1 MAVIIAFTNQKGGVG
16 KTTTTAAL
24 AAGLTKKKAR
34 VLSVDL
40 DPQGNLG
47 FSLGLNIEQAYCIF
61 DVLSKQVSV
70 KDAIQ
75 QTNHA
80 GDIIVSN
87 ISSSQIEKTLNSSGK
102 EQSLK
107 DALMEVAHLYD
118 YILIDTPPAL
128 NMLTINAYVAADYLI
143 IPMSAEI
150 LSLVGVTQIKETI
163 QAVRKSLNTRLA
175 VLGILLTKYNRRL
188 NIAKDVEELADRVAK
203 QIETQLFETKIR
215 SGVAASEAPAHG
227 LSVVEYAPN
236 STVSIDYKSVIEVV
250 RFRTR

>member
-1 MAVIIAFTNQKGGVG
+1 MAVIIALTNQKGGVG

-24 AAGLTKKKAR
+24 AAGLTKKKER

-47 FSLGLNIEQAYCIF
+47 FSLGLNIEHEYCIF
-61 DVLSKQVSV
+61 DVLSKQISV

-75 QTNHA
+75 HTDHA

-87 ISSSQIEKTLNSSGK
+87 ISSSQIEKTLTGSGK

-107 DALMEVAHLYD
+107 VALMEVAHLYD
-118 YILIDTPPAL
+118 YILIDTPPAF
-128 NMLTINAYVAADYLI
+128 NMLTINGYVAADYLI

-150 LSLVGVTQIKETI
+150 LSLVGVTQIKDTI
-163 QAVRKSLNTRLA
+163 QTVRKSLNTKLS
-175 VLGILLTKYNRRL
+175 VLGILLTRYNSRL
-188 NIAKDVEELADRVAK
+188 NIAKDVEELANTVAK
-203 QIETQLFETKIR
+203 QIGTQLFETKIR
-215 SGVAASEAPAHG
+215 NGVAASEAPAHG
-227 LSVVEYAPN
+227 VSIVEYSPN
-236 STVSIDYKSVIEVV
+236 SNVAMDYKRMTEEV